1 MCVHPHIPPPPRWC
15 GRSFEETCLWP
26 LLSDPPEG
34 MNLDFVKAELSN
46 FHWEGQDEQMITEL
60 GHRVHLLEN
69 AGHWVRDGLCG

>member
-1 MCVHPHIPPPPRWC
+1 M
-15 GRSFEETCLWP
+15 
-26 LLSDPPEG
+26 LSDPPEG